1 MKKTDNRIGK
11 MSGLNCP
18 AGATSYQ
25 DSELRAPYTGPSV
38 MAQTMP
44 TYEDT
49 TNRVTDG
56 SHFLTTAF
64 LSGHIN
70 YLKGK
75 GIIPAQPDI
84 KALNDKSEDEAIAA
98 YKAKMEELKTI
109 VKNEYCYYYSRY
121 RYAITQA
128 INAIATAQ
136 SQTVANTS
144 VDRFTSLAATLN
156 TRLQD
161 LSQITNAITENQ
173 YSDIKNMQ
181 TSINDANTQINSYMT
196 QLQEHAKIL
205 RKEVPAVELRK
216 RMVQYTKEKANA
228 NKNLLSLYFFL
239 DVVALGVLFYVYN
252 AQ

>member
-1 MKKTDNRIGK
+1 M
-11 MSGLNCP
+11 NCP

-25 DSELRAPYTGPSV
+25 DSELRAPYAGPSV

-44 TYEDT
+44 AFDDT
-49 TNRVTDG
+49 SSRVADD
-56 SHFLTTAF
+56 SHFLTAAF

-70 YLKGK
+70 NLKGK
-75 GIIPAQPDI
+75 AIIPAQPDL
-84 KALNDKSEDEAIAA
+84 KALNAKSEDEVIAA

-121 RYAITQA
+121 KYAITQA

-144 VDRFTSLAATLN
+144 VDRYTSLAASLN

-161 LSQITNAITENQ
+161 LSQIVNAITENQ
-173 YSDIKNMQ
+173 YKDIHNMQ

-205 RKEVPAVELRK
+205 RKEAPAVELRK